1 MHSTHS
7 VGQANSG
14 GSENLQGAQ
23 PPLQQAQ
30 HPSQYPNGGN
40 LAISAP
46 APAQPPAWLQQAAER
61 NPHLTPDVAKAEA
74 QAEHMKALAEV
85 QREATKQK
93 ELEVQIEEKR
103 VEREKVRQRVQTQPK
118 TIDPNKIKL
127 EFAMSGDTETA
138 TVTYLVD
145 PFLPCKCVVG
155 FFGRGGTS
163 KSSFLATMAAM
174 ISASASTLWVSSEEL
189 TDWIKARHI
198 KAGGAPRT
206 LQVYR
211 GIETDDHSGQQIQV
225 FGVYEHL
232 EAAITMANVAAQN
245 AGTPPVRLVVLDA
258 AVALTIWSSGQSPND
273 DASVKRLLAYM
284 QTLAEKYDVTIAF
297 IGHNNKRSSQ
307 NTEHFEDMVAG
318 AGAWVTSPRVAFV
331 HARDKR
337 DEYSFVM
344 RLAKP
349 QLTPRFLVTYKS
361 EAVHTLAQRV
371 DAPASVLCK
380 AVLVD
385 IVWGEDESA
394 RVFDAAT
401 GKETEEDTG
410 RALDQKMTTV
420 SQVVEALVQAVHVT
434 HAGQD
439 VTRDMVHSVLKRE
452 VNGRRWKDVEDM
464 LRLAQFQ
471 YRIDVARGANNQ
483 ALYRKATLT

>member
-1 MHSTHS
+1 MAEVPPRESQ
-7 VGQANSG
+7 GLFWKDSG
-14 GSENLQGAQ
+14 E
-23 PPLQQAQ
+23 QAQ
-30 HPSQYPNGGN
+30 
-40 LAISAP
+40 
-46 APAQPPAWLQQAAER
+46 R
-61 NPHLTPDVAKAEA
+61 N
-74 QAEHMKALAEV
+74 KALEDF
-85 QREATKQK
+85 RKGEEAA
-93 ELEVQIEEKR
+93 L
-103 VEREKVRQRVQTQPK
+103 ERERVKRGLSTKPK
-118 TIDPNKIKL
+118 TVDPNKIKL

-138 TVTYLVD
+138 KVTYLVD
-145 PFLPCKCVVG
+145 PFLPNKCVVG

-174 ISASASTLWVSSEEL
+174 TSGWASTLWISSEEL
-189 TDWIKARHI
+189 ADWIKARHI

-211 GIETDDHSGQQIQV
+211 GIETDEQSGQQIQV

-232 EAAITMANVAAQN
+232 DAAITMANVAAQN

-284 QTLAEKYDVTIAF
+284 QTLAEKHDVTIAF

-307 NTEHFEDMVAG
+307 STEHFEDMVAG

-337 DEYSFVM
+337 EEYSFVM

-361 EAVHTLAQRV
+361 EAVHTLAQRE

-380 AVLVD
+380 AVLGEC
-385 IVWGEDESA
+385 VWGEDESA

-401 GKETEEDTG
+401 GKDTEEDTG
-410 RALDQKMTTV
+410 RVLDQKMTTV
-420 SQVVEALVQAVHVT
+420 SQVIEALTQLVHGT

-439 VTRDMVHSVLKRE
+439 VTRDMVHGALNRL
-452 VNGRRWKDVEDM
+452 VNGRRWKDVDDM
-464 LRLAQFQ
+464 LRMAQFQ
-471 YRIDVARGANNQ
+471 YRVEVVRGANNQ
-483 ALYRKATLT
+483 VLYRKLVLT

>member
-7 VGQANSG
+7 VGQANSD
-14 GSENLQGAQ
+14 GSDILQPAQ

-30 HPSQYPNGGN
+30 HPSQYPNGGD

-46 APAQPPAWLQQAAER
+46 AAAQPPTLPWLAAAQER
-61 NPHLTPDVAKAEA
+61 NPHLTPEVAQAQAIAEA
-74 QAEHMKALAEV
+74 
-85 QREATKQK
+85 QREATKAK
-93 ELEVQIEEKR
+93 EIELQIEGKKL
-103 VEREKVRQRVQTQPK
+103 EREKVRHRVQTQPR

-127 EFAMSGDTETA
+127 EFAMPEDIETA

-145 PFLPCKCVVG
+145 PFLPRQCVVG
-155 FFGRGGTS
+155 FFGRGGTA

-174 ISASASTLWVSSEEL
+174 ISHHASTVWISAEEL
-189 TDWIKARHI
+189 KGWITARHI
-198 KAGGAPRT
+198 KAGGAPGS
-206 LQVYR
+206 LMVFA
-211 GIETDDHSGQQIQV
+211 GIETDEHSGQQIQV

-232 EAAITMANVAAQN
+232 DATINMANITAMN
-245 AGTPPVRLVVLDA
+245 AGTPPVRLVVLDT
-258 AVALTIWSSGQSPND
+258 AVALTIWAPGQSPND

-284 QTLAEKYDVTIAF
+284 QTLAEKHDVTIAF

-318 AGAWVTSPRVAFV
+318 AGAWVTSPRVAFA

-337 DEYSFVM
+337 EEHAYVM

-349 QLTPRFLVTYKS
+349 QLTPRFLVTYKT
-361 EAVHTLAQRV
+361 EAVHTLAQRA

-380 AVLVD
+380 AVLGEC
-385 IVWGEDESA
+385 VWGEDESA

-439 VTRDMVHSVLKRE
+439 VTRDMVHSVLNRV
-452 VNGRRWKDVEDM
+452 VNGRRWKDVDDM

-471 YRIDVARGANNQ
+471 YRIDVVRGANNQ
-483 ALYRKATLT
+483 VLYRKATLT